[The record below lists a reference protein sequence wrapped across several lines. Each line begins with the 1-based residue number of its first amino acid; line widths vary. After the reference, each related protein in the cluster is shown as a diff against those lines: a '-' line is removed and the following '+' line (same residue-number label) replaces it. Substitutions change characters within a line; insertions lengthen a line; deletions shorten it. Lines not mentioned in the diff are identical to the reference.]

1 MRLLLRQEVAGRIGG
16 EDEGGGGKR
25 GSKVPLLVSLLVS
38 LLVLFFEEE
47 DEKEAHAFSLS
58 LLTRGKDVKWC
69 CFIFSLSLLA
79 RGERRQMVL
88 FCCLDAVVWMLT
100 ILSDE
105 LCQLQKLIKMCH
117 SNFRP
122 IKSVLA
128 LK

>member
-58 LLTRGKDVKWC
+58 LLTRGKDIKWC
-69 CFIFSLSLLA
+69 CFIFSLSLFLL
-79 RGERRQMVL
+79 GGKTSNGVVL
-88 FCCLDAVVWMLT
+88 LFGCCCLDADYTL
-100 ILSDE
+100 
-105 LCQLQKLIKMCH
+105 
-117 SNFRP
+117 
-122 IKSVLA
+122 
-128 LK
+128 